1 MSYDKLCDELLLMT
15 DQIVATIVEHRDGYR
30 VWEEIRKEIVKMDQ
44 DKLSFALLRAAQLVE
59 KAKDYRKELGNL
71 YCNISEFENLLLFI
85 FPLKDNHA
93 LIVVAEPKMKEFRP
107 FISNVKGVIIKNDLA
122 GF

>member
-30 VWEEIRKEIVKMDQ
+30 VCEGIRKEIVKMDQ
-44 DKLSFALLRAAQLVE
+44 NKLLFALLRAAQLVE

-93 LIVVAEPKMKEFRP
+93 LIVVVEPSMREFRP
-107 FISNVKGVIIKNDLA
+107 FINNVKGVIIKNNLA

>member
-1 MSYDKLCDELLLMT
+1 MT

-93 LIVVAEPKMKEFRP
+93 LIVVVEPKMREFRP
-107 FISNVKGVIIKNDLA
+107 FISNVKGVIIKNNLA